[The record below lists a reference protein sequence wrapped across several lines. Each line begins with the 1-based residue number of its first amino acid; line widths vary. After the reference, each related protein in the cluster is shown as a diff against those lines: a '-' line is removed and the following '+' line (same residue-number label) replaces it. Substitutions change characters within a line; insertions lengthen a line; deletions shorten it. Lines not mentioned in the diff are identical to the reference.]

1 MVTTQECPFSW
12 TEKHED
18 LIRAS
23 QVLADLKPGQK
34 IRIIDPD
41 RFQIAVEERYW
52 FQRKLSGDG
61 CLPTVNIVCKIIE
74 ECFYLSSTIKDSADE
89 KTCEKHA
96 SLKNLY
102 PNALQGLNFIAVLYG
117 SEKEKEFEVAH
128 ALAKKIHTYDSA
140 ARHILGP
147 EASKVPSPTV
157 PCEIPE
163 DQRSLPHKVIVEVA
177 LPILAVACSLA
188 ECYGTFSTAYGFVAK
203 AIAFDRKEKN
213 GPFKLALELAQL
225 AKSFHVF

>member
-1 MVTTQECPFSW
+1 MVKTQGCPISW

-34 IRIIDPD
+34 IRIIDSD

-74 ECFYLSSTIKDSADE
+74 ECFYLSSMIKDSSDE
-89 KTCEKHA
+89 KLCEKRA
-96 SLKNLY
+96 SLKKLY
-102 PNALQGLNFIAVLYG
+102 PNALQGMNYIAVLYG
-117 SEKEKEFEVAH
+117 SDKEKEFEAAH
-128 ALAKKIHTYDSA
+128 ELAKKIHTYDSA
-140 ARHILGP
+140 ARHIMGP

-157 PCEIPE
+157 PCEIPQ

-188 ECYGTFSTAYGFVAK
+188 EYYGTCSTVYGFVAK
-203 AIAFDRKEKN
+203 AITFDRNEKN
-213 GPFKLALELAQL
+213 GPFKLAFEIAQM
-225 AKSFHVF
+225 AKAFHVF